1 MPSAL
6 RRAHFGSA
14 LVALALLAQGGCS
27 LILDFSEL
35 PDAGP
40 SDDAPDP
47 CAAFEPNDETAAAAT
62 LEVPADISAAIC
74 IGDPSDI
81 DYYQFV
87 APGGQD
93 VTVTIT
99 MMDGTGPTSLGLRL
113 LDDFGGVVAESD
125 TFMPE
130 ETVTGT
136 ALTAGTYF
144 IEVAGTAPGNS
155 NAYQLTLS
163 VASP

>member
-6 RRAHFGSA
+6 RRVLLGSALLPVA
-14 LVALALLAQGGCS
+14 LVALGGCS

-47 CAAFEPNDETAAAAT
+47 CAAYEPNDSTAAAFS
-62 LEVPADISAAIC
+62 LEAPADVAAAIC
-74 IGDPSDI
+74 IADPTDI
-81 DYYQFV
+81 DYYRFE

-93 VTVTIT
+93 ATVVLT

-113 LDDFGGVVAESD
+113 LDSFDGVVAEQD

-130 ETVTGT
+130 ESVVGT
-136 ALTAGTYF
+136 ALTAGTYY

-163 VASP
+163 LTAP